1 MEPRNLLPRCA
12 SGGYSG
18 VPTRWIDAE
27 GHTGGAVSARR
38 PGTPRGRR
46 PHACTDAPRTGTGR
60 SRVCRRSRGPQAAS
74 GSPRTHADDGRVREV
89 GQPRSTREATEQRR
103 GTGRGGGGEKGAG
116 QGEPAQ
122 AQRAPDPEPG
132 KHAQR
137 AQADTAGNKERQE
150 TTIHRTP
157 SP

>member
-1 MEPRNLLPRCA
+1 MRARPQGRGRSVGRGTCRLGIEPRNLLPRCA

-60 SRVCRRSRGPQAAS
+60 SRVCRRLREPQAAS
-74 GSPRTHADDGRVREV
+74 GSPRTYADDGRTREV

-103 GTGRGGGGEKGAG
+103 GTGGGGGGGKGAG
-116 QGEPAQ
+116 QGGTRPSVT
-122 AQRAPDPEPG
+122 RAGRRAG
-132 KHAQR
+132 KAR
-137 AQADTAGNKERQE
+137 
-150 TTIHRTP
+150 
-157 SP
+157 S